1 MELALDCE
9 WRSMG
14 ISGGRARPP
23 PLGGMHVLDGYL
35 SGAHLCAVHTGP
47 VGRLLGR
54 VVGDVGTGWGP
65 VSGRS

>member
-1 MELALDCE
+1 MN
-9 WRSMG
+9 
-14 ISGGRARPP
+14 GGAWGFQEAEHVHP

-47 VGRLLGR
+47 VGRLSGR
-54 VVGDVGTGWGP
+54 VVGDVGKGWGP

>member
-1 MELALDCE
+1 MEEHGDFRRQNTSA
-9 WRSMG
+9 
-14 ISGGRARPP
+14 PP
-23 PLGGMHVLDGYL
+23 PGGMHVLDGYL

-47 VGRLLGR
+47 VGRLSGR